1 MSKWKKIGVVAAI
14 AVTCGLLGAGVST
27 AANLSG
33 KLSTTTS
40 SESSS
45 DSSDSTTT
53 ANDLTKTNSDSGSVT
68 NASKEIGS
76 TSDAN
81 SSDSTDSDGD
91 LSVEDVAAN
100 SMPAMVAITNT
111 SVSEV
116 QNYLGNGS
124 FSNGGQTAE
133 SVSMGT
139 GIIVGET
146 DDLVLIA
153 TNAHVISGADQLSIA
168 FVDDSAA
175 SGTVV
180 GSDTT
185 NDLAVVSVKK
195 SDLSSDTLSQ
205 IKVITMGSSDDLK
218 VGEQVVAIGNALGY
232 GQSVSTG
239 IVSALNRTITSQD
252 ESTGAATTSEGMIQ
266 TDASINPGNSGGAL
280 LNMKGELIGINSAKY
295 EDTSVEGMGYAIPIS
310 YAEPIL
316 TKLANGESASSDSTS
331 TSGSGDAYL
340 GIQGTSVTET
350 YSQYYGIPEGV
361 YVSAVAGGSAA
372 EQAGI
377 KQGDIITAV
386 DNASVTSTEDLKT
399 ALSNYGAGDSATIT
413 LSRSASNI
421 QGYGGSG
428 NSYVSGTVTVT
439 FGSTSSAGSTSASKT
454 AA

>member
-1 MSKWKKIGVVAAI
+1 MSKWKKIGIAAAI

-33 KLSTTTS
+33 NLQTTS
-40 SESSS
+40 SEASGSS
-45 DSSDSTTT
+45 DSAGA
-53 ANDLTKTNSDSGSVT
+53 ANALTKTDSDSGSVT
-68 NASKEIGS
+68 NTSKEIGS

-116 QNYLGNGS
+116 QNYFGSGS
-124 FSNGGQTAE
+124 FSDGGQTAE
-133 SVSMGT
+133 SVSCGT

-153 TNAHVISGADQLSIA
+153 TNAHVIADADQLSIA

-175 SGTVV
+175 SGTVI
-180 GSDTT
+180 GSDTS